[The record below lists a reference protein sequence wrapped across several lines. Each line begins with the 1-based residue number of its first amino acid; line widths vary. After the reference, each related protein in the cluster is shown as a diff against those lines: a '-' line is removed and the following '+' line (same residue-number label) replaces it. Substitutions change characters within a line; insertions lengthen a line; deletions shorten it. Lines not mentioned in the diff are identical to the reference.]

1 MSPTDGAPRSLFL
14 AWRALLLLLLLQLCS
29 IFFVRRSL
37 FVEQR
42 CAMFIAILSP
52 TSSIICRFQILHFR
66 IASSQTGETSRLP
79 PTSTSM
85 PVSLAVSLSTSQPEA
100 PSSLE
105 LPTRNL
111 IVRSFLLSSL
121 LFSLARV
128 YLRASLLEEVA
139 SSWQILIESALSR
152 QPSH

>member
-14 AWRALLLLLLLQLCS
+14 AWRALLLQLCS

-66 IASSQTGETSRLP
+66 TASSQTGETSRLP

-85 PVSLAVSLSTSQPEA
+85 PVSLAVSLSTSQPES

-111 IVRSFLLSSL
+111 IVRSFLPPLFSL